1 MIVVSDTSPITNL
14 FQIGRLELLRELF
27 DDVIIPRA
35 VAIEIE
41 FLDSNRNILV
51 QNQWI
56 RIVELSDRKL
66 LEDLTDELDPGEA
79 EAIALAIQ
87 LGADAVLIDETL
99 GRAEA
104 VRRGLDVTGVVGI
117 LIRAKRKELIPR
129 VKPEI
134 DRLVTEAGFWLDPKF
149 IENTLRTI
157 DEK

>member
-14 FQIGRLELLRELF
+14 FQIGRLQLLRELF

-41 FLDSNRNILV
+41 FLDSNRNILL

-66 LEDLTDELDPGEA
+66 LDDLTDELDPGEA

-117 LIRAKRKELIPR
+117 LIRAKHKELIPR

>member
-41 FLDSNRNILV
+41 FLDSNRNILL

-66 LEDLTDELDPGEA
+66 LDDLTDELDPGEA